1 MITLHQFQAVGDL
14 RCQSKNRGV
23 SGFSGFPCR
32 DASLR
37 NEGCFFLVPA
47 GRSLLRSTTVPER
60 NRGRSPCI
68 TARVFLVFVG
78 IEYMLFVNSCRILCI
93 LCGLVGEN
101 YSRGS
106 RMVLSPPLLAE
117 CSNMLIINT
126 LSQNPAIH
134 AIDYPTGKRERR
146 HKTHALCRR

>member
-1 MITLHQFQAVGDL
+1 M
-14 RCQSKNRGV
+14 
-23 SGFSGFPCR
+23 
-32 DASLR
+32 
-37 NEGCFFLVPA
+37 
-47 GRSLLRSTTVPER
+47 LRSTTVPER

-106 RMVLSPPLLAE
+106 RMVLTPPLLAE

-134 AIDYPTGKRERR
+134 AIDYPTGKKGKAAQDACLVPPVGLIPERR
-146 HKTHALCRR
+146 HPTGNLRADGLLCSETKTRTCCYRTTPRRGFRESRQ